1 MNLQRT
7 PKYSRRVS
15 VVAAIFFL
23 LFVDLNGAAADGP
36 TGTSQQPLVDGMVI
50 NNAVSEEL
58 GLLTLS
64 NSTGTC
70 SASLLSEY
78 WAITAKHCAVGNAPS
93 AISLQAAWGAN
104 ETQIV
109 AQIHYLAESDVDI
122 ALLQVA
128 HPFARSSQYGYV
140 ALDDI
145 KPEDLMGRTIEAFGR
160 GINTLATG
168 SGAAATPVQLDGS
181 YRTSLFD
188 VFRWD
193 PNQFG
198 YHSRPGTTT
207 QIAPGDSGGPSY
219 ISHWDDPN
227 SARRKAVR
235 TLIGVHSFGHFNCL
249 ADKPCVPQTQQW
261 ISQVIDANDAAVYL
275 VRDEIRTT
283 AQTFPSTG
291 TGTDSFGV
299 SALANDIYAENN
311 SAIVQMYRHRD
322 GGIDGPG
329 QTATFS
335 WDTPPSLVANW
346 SAFAT
351 VIPAGG
357 NRFYGLTPT
366 GDLMWLSHDGWQTGR
381 DQWTRLKVG
390 SAWNG
395 FQRVFGGSD
404 GVVYAVTSSSLGS
417 CVLNRTCRPAGT
429 LLWYKQSGYATGDA
443 STWSEP
449 KIVGTGWDTFTK
461 VFSAGKGVIYGIKPN
476 GDLIY
481 YQHLGYSDG
490 TNRWLGPVR
499 VGNGWQGFSQVFGAG
514 HGVIYALKSDG
525 TLMWYRHNS
534 WNTNNPGFDWS
545 GPVQVGTGWNFKLVV
560 APLPDDAQPAG
571 LH

>member
-1 MNLQRT
+1 M
-7 PKYSRRVS
+7 KYSRRLSLTAATCFLTIVS
-15 VVAAIFFL
+15 MT
-23 LFVDLNGAAADGP
+23 GAAADGP
-36 TGTSQQPLVDGMVI
+36 IGTSQQPLVNGTLITSAM
-50 NNAVSEEL
+50 AEEL
-58 GLLTLS
+58 GLLNLS
-64 NSTGTC
+64 TSTGTC

-78 WAITAKHCAVGNAPS
+78 WAITAKHCVAGNVPS
-93 AISLQAAWGAN
+93 AISLQAAWGGN
-104 ETQIV
+104 EAQSV
-109 AQIHYLAESDVDI
+109 AQINFPAQDDTDI

-140 ALDDI
+140 ALADI
-145 KPEDLMGRTIEAFGR
+145 KPEDLIGRTIEAFGR

-168 SGAAATPVQLDGS
+168 SGDNATPVQTDGS
-181 YRTSLFD
+181 YRTALLD

-193 PNQFG
+193 PNQYG
-198 YHSRPGTTT
+198 YHNRPGTTT

-219 ISHWDDPN
+219 ISHWDDPY

-235 TLIGVHSFGHFNCL
+235 TLVGVHSHGRFVCVD
-249 ADKPCVPQTQQW
+249 DKPCMPESSDWITQVVD
-261 ISQVIDANDAAVYL
+261 SHDAAVFL
-275 VRDEIRTT
+275 VRDDIRAT
-283 AQTFPSTG
+283 AQTFPATG
-291 TGTDSFGV
+291 TGTGSFGV
-299 SALANDIYAENN
+299 SALANDIYAENS
-311 SAIVQMYRHRD
+311 SAIVQMYRHLD
-322 GGIDGPG
+322 GAIDGPG
-329 QTATFS
+329 QAATFS
-335 WDTPPSLVANW
+335 WDSPPSLVANW
-346 SAFAT
+346 SAFTA

-357 NRFYGLTPT
+357 NRFYGLTAT

-390 SAWNG
+390 SGWNR
-395 FQRVFGGSD
+395 FQQIFGGSD
-404 GVVYAVTSSSLGS
+404 GVVYAVTSPSVGG
-417 CVLNRTCRPAGT
+417 CQLNHKCTRAGT

-443 STWSEP
+443 STWSQP
-449 KIVGTGWDTFTK
+449 QTVGTGWNTFTK

-481 YQHLGYSDG
+481 YQHLGYADG
-490 TNRWLGPVR
+490 TNRWLGPIK

-514 HGVIYALKSDG
+514 HGVIYALKPDG

-545 GPVQVGTGWNFKLVV
+545 GPIQVGTGWNFKLVV